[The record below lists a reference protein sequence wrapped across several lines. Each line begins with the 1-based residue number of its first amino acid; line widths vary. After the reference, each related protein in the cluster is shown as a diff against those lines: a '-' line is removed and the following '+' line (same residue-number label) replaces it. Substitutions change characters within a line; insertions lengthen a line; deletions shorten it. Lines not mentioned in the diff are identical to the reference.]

1 MAATVVFVP
10 PIAARVHVCVVIMFR
25 WKPASVFPGAGGR
38 APDAEVIGAFVCNA
52 EKEPEAGA
60 ILPPEGPSQAS

>member
-1 MAATVVFVP
+1 
-10 PIAARVHVCVVIMFR
+10 MFR